1 MLFLNKA
8 KSLRNKNMSKMQKI
22 WLGIFLAMFVVP
34 EVLWSPVY
42 KLWYSLE
49 APTVGGN
56 YAVIRQNFLD
66 NRGNS
71 GLWSNLILLQ
81 FFGLLFTA
89 IYFIVIRKSFTHRWL
104 IWLLS
109 LVSLLASL
117 YVLWTYALS
126 TISIKI
132 L

>member
-1 MLFLNKA
+1 MTKT
-8 KSLRNKNMSKMQKI
+8 QKI
-22 WLGIFLAMFVVP
+22 WLGIFLAMFIVP

-42 KLWYSLE
+42 KFWYSLKF
-49 APTVGGN
+49 PTVGGH

-66 NRGNS
+66 NSGNS
-71 GLWSNLILLQ
+71 GLWSNLVLLE
-81 FFGLLFTA
+81 FFGLFFTA
-89 IYFIVIRKSFTHRWL
+89 IYLIVIRKAFKHAGTVWL
-104 IWLLS
+104 IILICF
-109 LVSLLASL
+109 LASL